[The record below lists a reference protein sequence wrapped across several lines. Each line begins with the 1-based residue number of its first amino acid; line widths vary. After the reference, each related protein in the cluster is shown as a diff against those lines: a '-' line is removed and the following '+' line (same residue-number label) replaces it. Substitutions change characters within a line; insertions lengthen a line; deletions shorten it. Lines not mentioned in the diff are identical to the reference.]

1 MVKKENDRPRRGR
14 KRPKASRQPKVA
26 VMLVVQGKVTEV
38 QYFERLRKQ
47 WEIPNL
53 RILPSSESP
62 ERMIDSTFVKTDRD
76 SSARYSEVFLV
87 VDVDDTID
95 KQFEQAFRAAR
106 LASRGKTRY
115 TFVVSNESFETWLL
129 GHVQDIR
136 RRNMGR
142 KEIQQVLKKQH
153 LLEGAKGKS
162 LSDKFPISKVDDA
175 IGQVD
180 LCDYNDVGKVCST
193 AVPHLVCR
201 LRKLR
206 ISMR

>member
-1 MVKKENDRPRRGR
+1 MNRRSNRRKK
-14 KRPKASRQPKVA
+14 PKASRQPKVA
-26 VMLVVQGKVTEV
+26 LMLVVQGKVTEV
-38 QYFERLRKQ
+38 EYFERLRKQ
-47 WEIPNL
+47 WEIPSL
-53 RILPSSESP
+53 RILPISESP
-62 ERMIDSTFVKTDRD
+62 ERMIDSALVKIDRD
-76 SSARYSEVFLV
+76 SNARYSEVFLV
-87 VDVDDTID
+87 VDVDDTSD

-106 LASRGKTRY
+106 RASRRKTRY

-142 KEIQQVLKKQH
+142 KEIQQILKKQH
-153 LLEGAKGKS
+153 LLVGAKGKS

-193 AVPHLVCR
+193 AVPRLVCH
-201 LRKLR
+201 LRELR
-206 ISMR
+206 TNMR